1 MKMLTRTQI
10 EEKLREYYQ
19 AHYGENH
26 ADVWYDP
33 PAANVWMFRRNNKIV
48 TLQCH
53 ILTGIVT
60 EQTVDSPE
68 GESL

>member
-1 MKMLTRTQI
+1 MKILTRTQI
-10 EEKLREYYQ
+10 EENLREYYQ
-19 AHYGENH
+19 AHYGENYV
-26 ADVWYDP
+26 DVWYDS
-33 PAANVWMFRRNNKIV
+33 PAANVWVFRCENKII

-60 EQTVDSPE
+60 EQRVEAPG